1 MEIESPNPI
10 AQPTPTRTKTL
21 TILCILSFV
30 GSGFSILGALIYAL
44 FFDEFLNFYSTN
56 DTELYQLMYD
66 SLVILSPGY
75 FFTEFVFA
83 LASLAGV
90 ILMWK
95 LRKTGFHI
103 YTVANILILS
113 LPLFFKVGG
122 FNFGN
127 FVFFTGPFIALYAF
141 QLKTMR

>member
-1 MEIESPNPI
+1 MEIEAPNPTS
-10 AQPTPTRTKTL
+10 QPTPTRTKTL

-56 DTELYQLMYD
+56 DTELYRLMYD

-75 FFTEFVFA
+75 FFAEFVFT

-90 ILMWK
+90 LLMWK

-103 YTVANILILS
+103 YTLANILILS
-113 LPLFFKVGG
+113 LPLFFSVGG
-122 FNFGN
+122 FNFGSLI
-127 FVFFTGPFIALYAF
+127 FFTGPFIALYAF